1 VILSAPVPLAGHH
14 LLDGFR
20 CGEPELDHWLIRRA
34 RTNQVSGATRTFVVC
49 DDDRVVA
56 YYALASGGV
65 ATLAATGRFRRNM
78 PDPVPVAILAR
89 LAIDTSWQGRGLGRS
104 LFQDC
109 AHRVSQAADLMG
121 IRGILV
127 HALRPQARDFYLR
140 LGFDP
145 SPLDPMILM
154 VRLDDIRAAL

>member
-1 VILSAPVPLAGHH
+1 
-14 LLDGFR
+14 
-20 CGEPELDHWLIRRA
+20 
-34 RTNQVSGATRTFVVC
+34 
-49 DDDRVVA
+49 
-56 YYALASGGV
+56 
-65 ATLAATGRFRRNM
+65 M